1 MLTGLIT
8 IIVSTVYYAVLNAN
22 LYTDRARMPNGEVSV
37 RQQSPIDRLY
47 AADLSALLYLQLV
60 FAAISVITGILTLF
74 GVKNRVA
81 GGQVT
86 YEDVCACPALYERWK
101 RAYTAL
107 SRLV

>member
-47 AADLSALLYLQLV
+47 AADLSALLYLQLI
-60 FAAISVITGILTLF
+60 FAAVSVITGILTLF
-74 GVKNRVA
+74 GVRTRVVRTVRQISTIA
-81 GGQVT
+81 STVMFVVILIITGST
-86 YEDVCACPALYERWK
+86 HPNYA
-101 RAYTAL
+101 
-107 SRLV
+107 

>member
-1 MLTGLIT
+1 MIRTLRGQWHYGS
-8 IIVSTVYYAVLNAN
+8 VSL
-22 LYTDRARMPNGEVSV
+22 GEASKG
-37 RQQSPIDRLY
+37 
-47 AADLSALLYLQLV
+47 A
-60 FAAISVITGILTLF
+60 LF
-74 GVKNRVA
+74 GVKTRVA